1 MADLRWIQDDQESD
15 HPASGLLVDWSTG
28 LNPALE
34 LTLKAIHGFHRVLFK
49 TFVLTP
55 CSQFKLAKQFVRLLS
70 IGIGIGVLLI
80 HGTMVVKACE
90 PLSGIAASQQPAQPA
105 HSHIGVRADAVPS
118 GLVGD
123 RPELR
128 SSARTDRLA
137 GESIAFQNSSHF
149 ASVNRFG
156 PDPPIVPSELSSITL
171 TTTPS
176 TATVGAAEP
185 WEQAEV
191 RTENVGSAAT
201 INHGTASEPQPPIR
215 SSLKRAD
222 TATPTGVSVNFDA
235 ITSTPARSMSST
247 PPSPVDDPLQA
258 PLTSMLPSLA
268 ESWVEPS
275 QLAGT
280 IRTLLTLGVLSLAPA
295 IVLMTTSFVR
305 IAVVFGILRQALG
318 IQQLPSNQVLTSIS
332 LFMTFL
338 IMAPVWSEVYKQSI
352 VPYSDPATK
361 MTLEEA
367 WQAGIRPVRHF
378 MSHQIDM
385 AGNGEDIW
393 LFYEYLPKGQP
404 EPRYYD
410 DVPLE
415 VLLPAFMLSEL
426 KTAFLI
432 GFQIYLP
439 FLVLDL
445 VVASV
450 TISMGMFMLPPSLI
464 SLPFKLLLFVL
475 VDGWRLVVGMLLES
489 FAPL

>member
-1 MADLRWIQDDQESD
+1 MADLRRIKDKQESD
-15 HPASGLLVDWSTG
+15 HHAGGLLVDRSPRRE
-28 LNPALE
+28 PAFE
-34 LTLKAIHGFHRVLFK
+34 LTRKVLHGLHRTLFK
-49 TFVLTP
+49 TFVLMP
-55 CSQFKLAKQFVRLLS
+55 CGPFTLALRVLRLLS
-70 IGIGIGVLLI
+70 IGVGISVLLI
-80 HGTMVVKACE
+80 DGTFVVMACE
-90 PLSGIAASQQPAQPA
+90 PLSSNAAAQPP
-105 HSHIGVRADAVPS
+105 HSHIDVRAAGVPS
-118 GLVGD
+118 GFTGD
-123 RPELR
+123 RPELSSR
-128 SSARTDRLA
+128 SRTERLA
-137 GESIAFQNSSHF
+137 GESIAFQNLSHVTS
-149 ASVNRFG
+149 ANRFA
-156 PDPPIVPSELSSITL
+156 PDAPIVNSGLSQNAPTGVPSMATFEVAETVEQAVIRKEKVGIASSTHPGAAAEQPPHSNTTL
-171 TTTPS
+171 T
-176 TATVGAAEP
+176 
-185 WEQAEV
+185 
-191 RTENVGSAAT
+191 RTDA
-201 INHGTASEPQPPIR
+201 
-215 SSLKRAD
+215 
-222 TATPTGVSVNFDA
+222 ATPTHVPAPSDVM
-235 ITSTPARSMSST
+235 TSTPAGSASSVPT
-247 PPSPVDDPLQA
+247 AEVGDPPRA

-275 QLAGT
+275 QLAGSL
-280 IRTLLTLGVLSLAPA
+280 RTLLTLGVLSLAPA

-352 VPYSDPATK
+352 VPYSDPTTE

-378 MSHQIDM
+378 MCHQIDM

-393 LFYEYLPKGQP
+393 LFYEYLPKGHP